1 MPMSFV
7 SAAMWSVC
15 AIAAF
20 DFIFALLLAS
30 SGTPAALDLVSRVLC
45 EAAAFVG
52 TLLLLTLVHERERP
66 LSDVLA
72 LRRVPIAL
80 LAVAVLF
87 GVALQGPINLIT
99 GVIYGRYPLPEDQI
113 ELIRELF
120 AVKAMHQRVAI
131 VVAAGLVGPI
141 VEEMLFRGGILRG
154 LLRRHGPVR
163 AVVGIAVFF
172 ALAHREP
179 RNFLP
184 DFLGGVA
191 MGYARIATG
200 SLFPAIAVH
209 AAFNTT
215 SVVLALLYGPDT
227 DVLTRHQNWVLTASC
242 VVFSAVFLRVAD
254 KHELCVRG
262 RADDTAPVS
271 PAAP

>member
-20 DFIFALLLAS
+20 DVLFVLLL
-30 SGTPAALDLVSRVLC
+30 GAAGSPVELDLVSRVLC

-52 TLLLLTLVHERERP
+52 TLFLLTLVHERERP

-72 LRRVPIAL
+72 LRKTSVGL
-80 LAVAVLF
+80 LVLAVLA
-87 GVALQGPINLIT
+87 GVAMQGPINLMT
-99 GVIYGRYPLPEDQI
+99 NVIYERYPLPDAQI
-113 ELIRELF
+113 ELLRQLF
-120 AVKAMHQRVAI
+120 DVKAMPQRVAI
-131 VVAAGLVGPI
+131 VIGAGMIGPF
-141 VEEMLFRGGILRG
+141 VEELLFRGGILRG
-154 LLRRHGPVR
+154 LLRRQSATRTVI
-163 AVVGIAVFF
+163 AIAVFF

-184 DFLGGVA
+184 DFVGGLVMGVA
-191 MGYARIATG
+191 RVASG

-215 SVVLALLYGPDT
+215 SVVLALLYGPEI
-227 DVLTRHQNWVLTASC
+227 DVLGRRENWVATALWALLGAAFLFFAKRSEVC
-242 VVFSAVFLRVAD
+242 AGARSADVVPDATS
-254 KHELCVRG
+254 
-262 RADDTAPVS
+262 
-271 PAAP
+271 